1 MKILWLSHLVPYP
14 PKGGVSQRSYNMVKE
29 IGKYHEI
36 TLIAFNQASSLKS
49 SLPEVADPVQHSKNM
64 LLKFV
69 KTVEVL
75 DIPEQSLPKGRHLVA
90 LKALFKGNAYN
101 MEWLKSLEAERVIS
115 KALREQSFDAV
126 HVDTI
131 SLAPYFELFPD
142 LPIVLNHHN
151 FESEMLRD
159 RAKTEPNLAKALF
172 FRYEAFRLLK
182 SEIEFCRKANLNL
195 ACSDADAEEMKL
207 VVEKD
212 NFLTVPNGVDLTY
225 FYPNKKK
232 TIVKNS
238 IVIVGGMSWYP
249 NREAVEFFIRD
260 IWPVIKSEI
269 PDMTVHI
276 IGRNPTEKIISFG
289 KSEPNVI
296 VHGFV
301 DDVREYLWTAN
312 FYLCPIKTGGG
323 TKLKILDALATG
335 CCIIADP
342 FSCKGISVTEN
353 ENVLYASTPREYLE
367 QIKRIASDPEVE
379 NRLRDNGPKLIHER
393 YSYSSIGRLYSDRL
407 LTLSNF
413 D

>member
-29 IGKYHEI
+29 IGKYHEV

-49 SLPEVADPVQHSKNM
+49 SLPEVADPVQHSKQM
-64 LLKFV
+64 LLKSV
-69 KTVEVL
+69 KSIEVL
-75 DIPEQSLPKGRHLVA
+75 DIPEESIPQGRYLIA
-90 LKALFKGNAYN
+90 LKALLKGNAYN
-101 MEWLKSLEAERVIS
+101 MEWLKSSEAVRIIS
-115 KALREQSFDAV
+115 KTLRENSFDAV

-131 SLAPYFELFPD
+131 SLAPYFDLFGD

-151 FESEMLRD
+151 FESQMLRD
-159 RAKTEPNLAKALF
+159 RAKTEKNEAKAF
-172 FRYEAFRLLK
+172 FYRYEASRLLK
-182 SEIEFCRKANLNL
+182 SEIEFSRKASLNL
-195 ACSDADAEEMKL
+195 TCSDDDAEKMMS
-207 VVEKD
+207 VIGSN
-212 NFLTVPNGVDLTY
+212 NFLTIPNGVDLSY
-225 FYPNKKK
+225 FYPNKNEKV
-232 TIVKNS
+232 VKNS

-249 NREAVEFFIRD
+249 NREAVDYFISD
-260 IWPVIKSEI
+260 IWPVIKTGF

-276 IGRNPTEKIISFG
+276 VGRSPTERICSFG
-289 KSEPNVI
+289 ENEPNVF

-301 DDVREYLWTAN
+301 DDVRKYLWTAN

-353 ENVLYASTPREYLE
+353 ENVLYASSPLEYLE
-367 QIKRIASDPEVE
+367 HIKSVSSEPCLEKM
-379 NRLRDNGPKLIHER
+379 LRDNGPKLIHER
-393 YSYSSIGRLYSDRL
+393 YSYSSIGRLYSERL
-407 LTLSNF
+407 LSLLNF